1 MGGSVD
7 RPAWDTEFGRMAAVA
22 DDQGAHFML
31 MADPWE
37 APFTSMM
44 VPVENR
50 APSEASQKTAEAT
63 SSGVATRP

>member
-31 MADPWE
+31 MADP
-37 APFTSMM
+37 
-44 VPVENR
+44 
-50 APSEASQKTAEAT
+50 
-63 SSGVATRP
+63 RP